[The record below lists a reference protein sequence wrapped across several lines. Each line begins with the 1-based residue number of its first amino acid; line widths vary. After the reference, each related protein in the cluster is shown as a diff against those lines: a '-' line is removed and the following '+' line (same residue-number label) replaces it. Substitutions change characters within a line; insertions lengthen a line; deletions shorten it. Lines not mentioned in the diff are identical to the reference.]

1 MTKTIL
7 ITGASSGIG
16 ANVAKLFLDR
26 DWNVGLIAR
35 RELKL
40 AIIANNHKNA
50 LCIKCDVAQEKQIK
64 DAFQL
69 TADHFGKID
78 VLFNNAGILLP
89 KLALIKLIL
98 KIGKNLLM

>member
-35 RELKL
+35 REHKL
-40 AIIANNHKNA
+40 AIIANNHENA
-50 LCIKCDVAQEKQIK
+50 
-64 DAFQL
+64 
-69 TADHFGKID
+69 
-78 VLFNNAGILLP
+78 
-89 KLALIKLIL
+89 
-98 KIGKNLLM
+98 

>member
-1 MTKTIL
+1 MNKTIL

-26 DWNVGLIAR
+26 GWNVGLIAR
-35 RELKL
+35 REHKL
-40 AIIANNHKNA
+40 AIIANNHENA

-78 VLFNNAGILLP
+78 VLFN
-89 KLALIKLIL
+89 
-98 KIGKNLLM
+98 